1 MTEQIDRP
9 FTRHFCDSLDKAAES
24 CSIALSDILTE
35 RRLGE
40 EGKIDTKTLRDV
52 TAALKDLNG
61 LGGETAGQG
70 SITVLFSSEAEK
82 YGG

>member
-1 MTEQIDRP
+1 MVEKSNQFEKYFRE
-9 FTRHFCDSLDKAAES
+9 SLEKAAES

-40 EGKIDTKTLRDV
+40 EGKIDTKILKDV

-61 LGGETAGQG
+61 LGGNEVPDSGLMVA
-70 SITVLFSSEAEK
+70 FSGEASLC
-82 YGG
+82 GR

>member
-1 MTEQIDRP
+1 MPDTFEDY
-9 FTRHFCDSLDKAAES
+9 FSSALKKAAES

-40 EGKIDTKTLRDV
+40 EGKIDTKILKDV

-61 LGGETAGQG
+61 LGGNEVPDSGL
-70 SITVLFSSEAEK
+70 TVAFSGEASLC
-82 YGG
+82 GR

>member
-1 MTEQIDRP
+1 MPERTNQFDKYFRE
-9 FTRHFCDSLDKAAES
+9 SLEKAAES

-40 EGKIDTKTLRDV
+40 EGKIDTKILKDV

-61 LGGETAGQG
+61 LGSPLSENG
-70 SITVLFSSEAEK
+70 SVTVLFSSEAQR

>member
-1 MTEQIDRP
+1 MAEKTNQFEKYFRE
-9 FTRHFCDSLDKAAES
+9 SLEKAAES

-40 EGKIDTKTLRDV
+40 EGKIDTRTLKDI

-61 LGGETAGQG
+61 LGGNEVPDSGL
-70 SITVLFSSEAEK
+70 TVAFSGEASLC
-82 YGG
+82 GR